1 MSNHS
6 EVCKFEDDDDK
17 FDPVKRAIGTMADD
31 AIAEQEKTAADRS
44 RNDLP
49 AQEYIQNFLH
59 SLHFPAIESR
69 QEEIAEAHKKTFNWI
84 FDVFGDAVR
93 PWSNFVEWLE
103 TGQGTYWVSG
113 KAGSGKSTL
122 MSYICEDARTM
133 KFLKTWAGSRVV
145 EVLTPKFFFWSP
157 GSPMQKTF
165 VGLLRSLLY
174 QIFRKYPE
182 AIPQPARNEPL
193 SAWTEKRLRKILENI
208 TRDIS
213 LISHLVQDA
222 NIKVVLSCRPYSIF
236 DRAFGSGAMLKLQDL
251 TRGDIEMVVSDR
263 LRTHPRLQSMATQEP
278 QNIFRDT
285 ISSLIDDIVRKSEGV
300 FLWVDLAV
308 KDQIRGINDEDSL
321 VQLEERLRT
330 LPTEIEDVYAHML
343 NKIDKVHRK
352 EAAWFLQFALLEKS
366 FNLLD
371 FALANYAQLDYDLMS
386 SAEFP
391 SRKVINSCK
400 YTSRRITTTCAGLL
414 EVHEGTTNSDPRGVR
429 VTFLHRTAAD
439 FLIEF
444 EQGRDFLVENRSPN
458 RNVFVVW
465 AKVLV
470 AKVRMVG
477 FSHGTPSTISVL
489 IATIMAATFDAE
501 WETGVAQTAVCEY
514 LELAMKILDQE
525 RGEPLPES
533 HWCTRIDGWNIQY
546 WQKTPKLEDHIFYS
560 HSNESREEAASRLVS
575 EQPIDYLSFAASR
588 GLKFY
593 VQQQMN
599 LLPADLHSRNA
610 EYLLCCTLGSVFW
623 VYETRD
629 RWAQIPRF
637 LDLACTLLN
646 YGANPNLPTVEGT
659 IWGQFLAL
667 MFAEY
672 DLGCVDRNAW
682 RTVFKCFIEH
692 GADTNGILSIRRS
705 LRTLKIDK
713 RHLHG
718 LSKISSKLENKLG
731 LWCDYVCRI
740 ELSVPRLAWNCLGDS
755 TINAKN
761 LPVCMLNGA
770 SSHLTCTE
778 ISIRTSKHAY
788 ETGEKF
794 DTWELSQNQ
803 SDRLLGVHG
812 ESVLFFERLAESG
825 RLEFERCVLQLYD
838 ELSTKGPGHSR

>member
-1 MSNHS
+1 
-6 EVCKFEDDDDK
+6 
-17 FDPVKRAIGTMADD
+17 
-31 AIAEQEKTAADRS
+31 
-44 RNDLP
+44 
-49 AQEYIQNFLH
+49 
-59 SLHFPAIESR
+59 
-69 QEEIAEAHKKTFNWI
+69 
-84 FDVFGDAVR
+84 
-93 PWSNFVEWLE
+93 
-103 TGQGTYWVSG
+103 
-113 KAGSGKSTL
+113 
-122 MSYICEDARTM
+122 M
-133 KFLKTWAGSRVV
+133 KFLKTWAGPRVV

-182 AIPQPARNEPL
+182 ALPQPARNEPI

-208 TRDIS
+208 TRDLSSSYRMCFFIDGLDEFS
-213 LISHLVQDA
+213 GDQDALITMVQKLVQVA
-222 NIKVVLSCRPYSIF
+222 NIKVVLSSRPDLIF

-251 TRGDIEMVVSDR
+251 TRGDIKMFVSDK
-263 LRTHPRLQSMATQEP
+263 LCTYPRLQSMAAQKP
-278 QNIFRDT
+278 QDRFWPT
-285 ISSLIDDIVRKSEGV
+285 ISSLIDGIVWKSEGV

-308 KDQIRGINDEDSL
+308 KDQIRGLNDEDSL
-321 VQLEERLRT
+321 EQLKERLRT
-330 LPTEIEDVYAHML
+330 LPTGIEDLYAHML

-366 FNLLD
+366 SDLLA
-371 FALANYAQLDYDLMS
+371 FALANYAQLDYDLES

-391 SRKVINSCK
+391 SRKVINYCK

-414 EVHEGTTNSDPRGVR
+414 EVHEGTTNSDPRGVL

-470 AKVRMVG
+470 AKVRMFG
-477 FSHGTPSTISVL
+477 FSHGAPGTVSIF
-489 IATIMAATFDAE
+489 IETIMAVTSDAE
-501 WETGVAQTAVCEY
+501 WETGEAQTAVCDY

-533 HWCTRIDGWNIQY
+533 HWCTRIHGWTSRNSTQY
-546 WQKTPKLEDHIFYS
+546 WQEAQKLEDHIFYS
-560 HSNESREEAASRLVS
+560 HSNESREKAASRLVS
-575 EQPIDYLSFAASR
+575 EQPIDYLGFAASH
-588 GLKFY
+588 GLKLY

-599 LLPADLHSRNA
+599 SLPADLHSRNA
-610 EYLLCCTLGSVFW
+610 EYLLCCTLGSVYW
-623 VYETRD
+623 VQEARD
-629 RWAQIPRF
+629 PWARTPRF

-646 YGANPNLPTVEGT
+646 YGANPNLPTVTGT

-667 MFAEY
+667 MFVENGFEGRAAGMLEP
-672 DLGCVDRNAW
+672 VDRNAW
-682 RTVFKCFIEH
+682 RTVFECFIKH
-692 GADTNGILSIRRS
+692 GADTNGILSIS
-705 LRTLKIDK
+705 TQLSILEIEE

-718 LSKISSKLENKLG
+718 LLKISSKLENKLG
-731 LWCDYVCRI
+731 LWCYYVCRI
-740 ELSVPRLAWNCLGDS
+740 ELSVPILAWYCLGDS

-761 LPVCMLNGA
+761 LPVWVLNGA
-770 SSHLTCTE
+770 SSHLKCTE
-778 ISIRTSKHAY
+778 ISIRISKHAY
-788 ETGEKF
+788 HTKEKP

-803 SDRLLGVHG
+803 SDRLLGVRG
-812 ESVLFFERLAESG
+812 ESIPFFERLDESA
-825 RLEFERCVLQLYD
+825 RVEFERRVVQLYD